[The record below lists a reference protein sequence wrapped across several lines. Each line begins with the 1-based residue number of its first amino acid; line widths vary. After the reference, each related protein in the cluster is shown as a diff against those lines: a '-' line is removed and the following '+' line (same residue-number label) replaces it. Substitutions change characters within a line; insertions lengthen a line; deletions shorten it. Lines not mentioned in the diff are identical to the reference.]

1 MPRTLEPTI
10 AAGRRTRTPL
20 NRTQIVGFWGAW
32 AGWTLDGMDSFI
44 YALVLAP
51 ALTELLPR
59 SGYAATPANVGLAGS
74 ILFALFLVGWG
85 LSFIWG
91 PLADRFGR
99 TKVLAATI
107 FTFAIFT
114 GLAATSH
121 TVWELGIY
129 RFLAGVGIG
138 GEWALA
144 GTYVAEAWPEDRR
157 KMGAGYLQT
166 GYYAG
171 FFIAAALNYTIGATF
186 GWRAMFLVGVVP
198 VVVSIVVLL
207 RVKETD
213 KWQKVEATVVKQ
225 ASSLRSIFSAQ
236 YRQRTIVATVLL
248 TVAIIGLWAGAV
260 YEPSAV
266 IQLATKAGMTKPEA
280 SRMAS
285 IATGLL
291 SIGTIVGCL
300 ALPPMAEKIG
310 RRMTLAV
317 YFVGM
322 AASIVLAF
330 GWAFYLENGLVPFIA
345 LLVVLGFFGGNF
357 ALFSLWLPEQFETRV
372 RATAF
377 AFCTSIGRF
386 FGAIVNFGIGA
397 MVLHMKTLGV
407 PIALTAIAF
416 VVGLAVIPFA
426 PETKGQD
433 LPH

>member
-1 MPRTLEPTI
+1 M
-10 AAGRRTRTPL
+10 GR
-20 NRTQIVGFWGAW
+20 
-32 AGWTLDGMDSFI
+32 LDARREDSFI
-44 YALVLAP
+44 YALVLAS

-59 SGYAATPANVGLAGS
+59 SDYAATLANVGLAGS

-99 TKVLAATI
+99 TKVLAETI

-114 GLAATSH
+114 GLAATAH

-129 RFLAGVGIG
+129 RFFAGVGIG
-138 GEWALA
+138 REWALA

-157 KMGAGYLQT
+157 KMGASYLPT

-171 FFIAAALNYTIGATF
+171 FFLAAALNYTIGAAF
-186 GWRAMFLVGVVP
+186 GWRVMFLVGLFP
-198 VVVSIVVLL
+198 VLVSILVLT

-213 KWQKVEATVVKQ
+213 RWERAEAADPHIRHVKREPAQGDLQRAIPQ
-225 ASSLRSIFSAQ
+225 AHDRRRRTADGRYHRSLGGRGI
-236 YRQRTIVATVLL
+236 R
-248 TVAIIGLWAGAV
+248 AV
-260 YEPSAV
+260 AV
-266 IQLATKAGMTKPEA
+266 IQLATKAGMGKAEA
-280 SRMAS
+280 ERMAS

-310 RRMTLAV
+310 RRNTLAV
-317 YFVGM
+317 YFLGM
-322 AASIVLAF
+322 AASIALAF
-330 GWAFYLENGLVPFIA
+330 GWAFYLPNGLVPFIA

-377 AFCTSIGRF
+377 AFCTSVGRF

-397 MVLHMKTLGV
+397 MVLNMKTLGV
-407 PIALTAIAF
+407 PIVLTATAF
-416 VVGLAVIPFA
+416 LIGLAVIPLA
-426 PETKGQD
+426 PETKGHE
-433 LPH
+433 LPN

>member
-1 MPRTLEPTI
+1 MPRTLEPSI
-10 AAGRRTRTPL
+10 AAARRTRTPL

-198 VVVSIVVLL
+198 VVVSIIVLL
-207 RVKETD
+207 RVKETE
-213 KWQKVEATVVKQ
+213 KWQKVEATAVKQ
-225 ASSLRSIFSAQ
+225 VSSLRSIFSAQ

-280 SRMAS
+280 ARMAS

-310 RRMTLAV
+310 RRLTLAV
-317 YFVGM
+317 YFIGM
-322 AASIVLAF
+322 AVSIVLAF

-416 VVGLAVIPFA
+416 VIGLAVIPFA
-426 PETKGQD
+426 PETKGQY